1 MFFRTFLLS
10 VFLLLITHAQAQST
24 LPSSIQR
31 QIESQD
37 VLVVVLGQPI
47 VVADVLPSED
57 VRKQMREGAN
67 GNYAEMLSFAVDM
80 NTSNKVLEQ
89 LLNDY
94 ATKKGIVADAQLV
107 DKFIDKFGS
116 ENYQENSK
124 PANSASEDN
133 ASENS
138 AHEDNTSSKAIEE
151 IAKHQVLKYLTEKSL
166 YEEFGGT
173 VIFRQSNPQTPI
185 DAYRTLLSQYR
196 TQGQL
201 TFNDS
206 ELEETF
212 WSSFKAPFKYIVPA
226 ENVDFSQPWWL

>member
-10 VFLLLITHAQAQST
+10 VFLLLITHAQAQSA

-31 QIESQD
+31 QVESQD

-47 VVADVLPSED
+47 AVTDVLPSED

-107 DKFIDKFGS
+107 GKFIDKFGS
-116 ENYQENSK
+116 ENYQDNSK
-124 PANSASEDN
+124 PVNSASEDKG
-133 ASENS
+133 
-138 AHEDNTSSKAIEE
+138 HEDNASSKAIEE
-151 IAKHQVLKYLTEKSL
+151 IAKHQVLKYLIEKSL

-173 VIFRQSNPQTPI
+173 VIFRQSNPQMPI
-185 DAYRTLLSQYR
+185 DAYRTLLSQYS

-212 WSSFKAPFKYIVPA
+212 WSSFKAPFKYIVPT

>member
-1 MFFRTFLLS
+1 MFFRTFLLGV
-10 VFLLLITHAQAQST
+10 VFLLSTHAQAQST

-31 QIESQD
+31 QVESQD
-37 VLVVVLGQPI
+37 ILAVVLGQPI
-47 VVADVLPSED
+47 TVADVLPSED
-57 VRKQMREGAN
+57 VRKQMRDSAN
-67 GNYAEMLSFAVDM
+67 GNYAEMLSFTIDM

-94 ATKKGIVADAQLV
+94 ATKKGIVADKQLIG
-107 DKFIDKFGS
+107 KFIDKFGG
-116 ENYQENSK
+116 EIAKKNNA
-124 PANSASEDN
+124 PANSASVNNINEDK
-133 ASENS
+133 ASPKTI
-138 AHEDNTSSKAIEE
+138 DE
-151 IAKHQVLKYLTEKSL
+151 IATHQVLKYLTEKSL

-173 VIFRQSNPQTPI
+173 VIFRQSNPQMPI
-185 DAYRTLLSQYR
+185 DAYRTLLSQYS

-212 WSSFKAPFKYIVPA
+212 WRSFKAPFKYIVPA

>member
-1 MFFRTFLLS
+1 MFFRTLLLS
-10 VFLLLITHAQAQST
+10 VFLLVIKHAQAQST
-24 LPSSIQR
+24 LPSSIQH
-31 QIESQD
+31 QVESQD
-37 VLVVVLGQPI
+37 VLVMVLGQPI
-47 VVADVLPSED
+47 AVADVLPSED

-80 NTSNKVLEQ
+80 NASNKVLEQ

-94 ATKKGIVADAQLV
+94 ASKKGIVADAQLV
-107 DKFIDKFGS
+107 RKFIDKFGG
-116 ENYQENSK
+116 ENSQK
-124 PANSASEDN
+124 NSRPA
-133 ASENS
+133 NS
-138 AHEDNTSSKAIEE
+138 AHEDNASPKAIEE
-151 IAKHQVLKYLTEKSL
+151 IAKLQVLKYLTEKSL

-173 VIFRQSNPQTPI
+173 VIFRQSNPQMPI
-185 DAYRTLLSQYR
+185 DAYRTLLSQYS

-206 ELEETF
+206 ELEEAF

>member
-1 MFFRTFLLS
+1 MFFRTLLLS
-10 VFLLLITHAQAQST
+10 VFLLLITHAQAQSA
-24 LPSSIQR
+24 LSSPIQR
-31 QIESQD
+31 QVESQD
-37 VLVVVLGQPI
+37 VLVMVLGQPI
-47 VVADVLPSED
+47 AVADVLPSED

-80 NTSNKVLEQ
+80 NASNKVLEQ

-94 ATKKGIVADAQLV
+94 ASKKGIVADAQLV
-107 DKFIDKFGS
+107 RKFIDKFGG
-116 ENYQENSK
+116 ENSQK
-124 PANSASEDN
+124 NSRPA
-133 ASENS
+133 NS
-138 AHEDNTSSKAIEE
+138 AHEDNASPKAIEE
-151 IAKHQVLKYLTEKSL
+151 IAKLQVLKYLTEKSL

-185 DAYRTLLSQYR
+185 DAYRTLLSQYS

-206 ELEETF
+206 ELEEAF